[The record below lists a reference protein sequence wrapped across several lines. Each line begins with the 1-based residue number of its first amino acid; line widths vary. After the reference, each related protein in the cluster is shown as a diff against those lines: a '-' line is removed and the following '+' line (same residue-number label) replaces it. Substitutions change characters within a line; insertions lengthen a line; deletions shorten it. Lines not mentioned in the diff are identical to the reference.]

1 MNTLKN
7 VGYPGIDMYPMQQVN
22 INGTQPLGADHAVF
36 YPVITTASTSSVA
49 GTAPKNAIVEVFR
62 TTNDPGLYGPGE
74 SFVGSTVADS
84 VGNWSLTATLP
95 AGAIVTATATALGN
109 INTSEYGAERRGPR
123 GGPGR
128 PRRDVLELDGLL
140 RHLDD
145 EHPGRHGGGIVVA
158 GLEHARALGS
168 RRQPRHP
175 PAGAPDGARDRQ
187 LHVLDRE

>member
-7 VGYPGIDMYPMQQVN
+7 VGYPGIDMYPMKQVN

-84 VGNWSLTATLP
+84 VGNWSLAATLP

-109 INTSEYGAERRGPR
+109 INTSEYAQNVAVPGAAPDVRGV
-123 GGPGR
+123 
-128 PRRDVLELDGLL
+128 DVLELDGLL

-158 GLEHARALGS
+158 RLEHARRPRIAATTS
-168 RRQPRHP
+168 ARACRRS
-175 PAGAPDGARDRQ
+175 
-187 LHVLDRE
+187 